1 MFLYHFLHIL
11 NFHLKKNTIFIK
23 ILFQYHI
30 LPYFCFI
37 LLLTRCRIIVAKS
50 LYLLMS
56 FNRISHHRA
65 RGDII
70 LWLVFYILS
79 INKSLRITFI
89 PFLNNIIFD
98 ITILYQDSS
107 SLIPPKYH
115 SQFNEKIH
123 DELLLFH
130 INHEN

>member
-11 NFHLKKNTIFIK
+11 DFLLKKNTIFVK

-37 LLLTRCRIIVAKS
+37 LLLTGCRIIVAKS

-56 FNRISHHRA
+56 FNWISHHRA
-65 RGDII
+65 RRYII
-70 LWLVFYILS
+70 LRLIFCILS

-89 PFLNNIIFD
+89 PFLNTNIFD
-98 ITILYQDSS
+98 ITLLYQDNS
-107 SLIPPKYH
+107 SLILPKYH

-130 INHEN
+130 MNHEN